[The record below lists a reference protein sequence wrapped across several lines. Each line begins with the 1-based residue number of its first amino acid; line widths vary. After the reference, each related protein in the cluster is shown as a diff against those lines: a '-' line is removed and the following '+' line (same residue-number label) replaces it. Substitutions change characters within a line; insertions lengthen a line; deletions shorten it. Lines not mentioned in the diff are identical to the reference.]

1 MINSIRS
8 KQIILIAAIVLL
20 VGFLFTRD
28 IKGLVK
34 PKEQTAKTPAAGQ
47 MAGPGQAPAGTAEIN
62 LAEVSASAKNAINA
76 SLAAEITTLEDGFK
90 NAPEAQKAAAAKI
103 LAKKWD
109 DLEQSVPSALYLEIV
124 ANKTQNL
131 DSWLSAGNTFM
142 KAFDNTR
149 DSLLQPALLQKAN
162 AAYSNAVRL
171 DSTSNE
177 AKTGLGITIVNGMG
191 APMSGIA
198 MLLDVVKKDPK
209 NLKANM
215 SLGTFAM
222 KSGQFDKAIIR
233 FKNIIAFKPSPDAY
247 FYLGTSYEN
256 LGKNTEAIEAYEKS
270 KKLAANAT
278 LSKFIDDKVTALKNK
293 N

>member
-8 KQIILIAAIVLL
+8 KQAILIGAVVLL
-20 VGFLFTRD
+20 IAFLFTRD

-34 PKEQTAKTPAAGQ
+34 PKEQTSSTPAGGQ
-47 MAGPGQAPAGTAEIN
+47 MATQAPATAEIN
-62 LAEVSASAKNAINA
+62 LMEVSTAAKNMIKAP
-76 SLAAEITTLEDGFK
+76 LAAEITALETAYKSASEDDK
-90 NAPEAQKAAAAKI
+90 AKEAKL

-124 ANKTQNL
+124 ANKEQTLNN
-131 DSWLSAGNTFM
+131 WLAAGDTFM

-162 AAYSNAVRL
+162 GSYSSAMKI
-171 DSTSNE
+171 DSNSNE

-198 MLLDVVKKDPK
+198 MLMDVVKKDPK

-233 FKNIIAFKPSPDAY
+233 FKSIIAMKPSPDAY

-256 LGKNTEAIEAYEKS
+256 LGKNTEAIDAYEKS

-278 LSKFIDDKVTALKNK
+278 LSKFIDDKVIALKNK

>member
-8 KQIILIAAIVLL
+8 KQAILIGAVVLL
-20 VGFLFTRD
+20 IAFLFTRD

-34 PKEQTAKTPAAGQ
+34 PKEQTSSTPAGGQ
-47 MAGPGQAPAGTAEIN
+47 MAAQAPATAEIN
-62 LAEVSASAKNAINA
+62 LEEVSTAAKNMIKAP
-76 SLAAEITTLEDGFK
+76 LAAEITTLETAYKSASESDK
-90 NAPEAQKAAAAKI
+90 AKEAKL

-124 ANKTQNL
+124 ANKEQTLNN
-131 DSWLSAGNTFM
+131 WLTAGDTFM

-162 AAYSNAVRL
+162 ASYSSAMKI
-171 DSTSNE
+171 DSNSND

-198 MLLDVVKKDPK
+198 MLMDVVKKDPK

-233 FKNIIAFKPSPDAY
+233 FKSIIAMKPSPDAY

-256 LGKNTEAIEAYEKS
+256 LGKNTEAIDAYEKS

-278 LSKFIDDKVTALKNK
+278 LSKFIDDKVIALKNK